1 MNTIPRTFHPSHRVL
16 PLLLHLL
23 QNTKKMHLY
32 NAWLPP
38 PVAQET
44 KREKDSFSRVVCSVK
59 NSYKPDDP
67 DSVYSTLKWI
77 SVIDLWAF
85 FNFLCSFLFMFFL
98 FQSYQFVFDLGSFF
112 FSQFDSKFWVF
123 WDFSVSFRFWVCF
136 VFSLS
141 EFMLKICLVLILSLE
156 FGYAFCLHE

>member
-112 FSQFDSKFWVF
+112 FFLNLTLNFGSSGIFQYHFDSGCVLFFPYLNSCWKFVWF
-123 WDFSVSFRFWVCF
+123 W
-136 VFSLS
+136 
-141 EFMLKICLVLILSLE
+141 
-156 FGYAFCLHE
+156 FCL